1 MFYEIR
7 RYQTRPGM
15 RDEWVEYMEGTVIP
29 YMTERGMSV
38 IASLV
43 DEEDPDGYVT
53 LRRFASEAEHE
64 RIYAATYQTDRWKNE
79 IYPMVEKF
87 LDLEAVTVTRA
98 SPTHH
103 GLLL

>member
-7 RYQTRPGM
+7 RYQARPGM

-53 LRRFASEAEHE
+53 LRRFESEAEHE
-64 RIYAATYQTDRWKNE
+64 RVYAAAYETDRWKNE
-79 IYPMVEKF
+79 IYPMVEKL
-87 LDLEAVTVTRA
+87 LDLDAVTVTRA
-98 SPTHH
+98 APTRRSP
-103 GLLL
+103 LL